1 MTSEGETFSTMD
13 ALLRAIEADP
23 VFQHTDAPYLVV
35 DRDLVI
41 RAVNPAYL
49 AATGSTRDELV
60 GRYMFD
66 AFPDNPDVP
75 DADGVRNLNAS
86 LESVLRAGRRHR
98 MHVQRYDVPTR
109 SAPGDFVLKYWTPVN
124 SPLPDDR
131 GRPVGVLHHVED
143 VTDVWSKVL
152 RLDQVAPGEE
162 PVTLDPDDQVDYARV
177 LAHEDLVRSHATTEV
192 AQLREA
198 LTSRIL
204 IEQAKG
210 VVIAREGC
218 DPETAFA
225 WLRRRAR
232 DTRVKLHD
240 LCAAVV
246 ANAHADQG
254 PATQHHGPGPT
265 P

>member
-1 MTSEGETFSTMD
+1 MD

-23 VFQHTDAPYLVV
+23 VFHHTDAAYLVV
-35 DRDLVI
+35 DRGLVI

-49 AATGSTRDELV
+49 EATGSTREELV
-60 GRYMFD
+60 GRHIFD

-75 DADGVRNLNAS
+75 DADGVHNLNAS
-86 LESVLRAGRRHR
+86 LESVLSSGSRHR
-98 MHVQRYDVPTR
+98 MHIQRYDVRAR
-109 SAPGDFVLKYWTPVN
+109 SAVEDFVLKYWATVN

-131 GRPVGVLHHVED
+131 GRPVGVLHHVDD
-143 VTDVWSKVL
+143 VTAAWSKVL

-162 PVTLDPDDQVDYARV
+162 PVTFDPEEQAGCARA
-177 LAHEDLVRSHATTEV
+177 LAHENLVRSHATTEV

-198 LTSRIL
+198 LSSRIL

-218 DPETAFA
+218 DPGTAFA

-232 DTRVKLHD
+232 DTRVRLHD
-240 LCAAVV
+240 VCAAVV
-246 ANAHADQG
+246 ANAHADTAQAD
-254 PATQHHGPGPT
+254 PAGTDQAGTDHAGT
-265 P
+265 D

>member
-1 MTSEGETFSTMD
+1 MD

-35 DRDLVI
+35 DRGLVI
-41 RAVNPAYL
+41 RAVNAAYL
-49 AATGSTRDELV
+49 AATGSTRDELL

-86 LESVLRAGRRHR
+86 LESVLRDSRRHR

-109 SAPGDFVLKYWTPVN
+109 SVPDDFVLKYWAPVN
-124 SPLPDDR
+124 SPLPDER
-131 GRPVGVLHHVED
+131 GRPAGVLHHVED
-143 VTDVWSKVL
+143 VTAVWSKML
-152 RLDQVAPGEE
+152 RLDQSAPGEE
-162 PVTLDPDDQVDYARV
+162 PVTFDPEDQVGYARV
-177 LAHEDLVRSHATTEV
+177 LAHEDLVRSQATTEV

-198 LTSRIL
+198 LSSRIL

-218 DPETAFA
+218 DPDTAFA

-232 DTRVKLHD
+232 DTRTKLHD
-240 LCAAVV
+240 VCAAVV
-246 ANAHADQG
+246 AGAHADAGREKQAGTDQG
-254 PATQHHGPGPT
+254 PRR
-265 P
+265 